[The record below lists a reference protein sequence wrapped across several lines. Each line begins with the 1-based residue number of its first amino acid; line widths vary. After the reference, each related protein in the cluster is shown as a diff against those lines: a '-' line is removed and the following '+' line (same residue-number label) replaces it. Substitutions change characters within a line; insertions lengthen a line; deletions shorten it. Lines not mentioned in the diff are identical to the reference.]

1 MARAARQQSPH
12 RATSRRDRGG
22 RPPAGALCKRSGAPD
37 RIDGRFELL
46 TLHVGL
52 VLRRLVA
59 IGGLGDDI
67 AQDLVNSVFLHFDDT
82 LREMAL
88 SDVSVSKRLKTMK
101 EAFYG
106 RNAAYAAALD
116 SGSRADLAAALAR
129 NVFGAP
135 SGAPGAARSPI
146 TSLSSTRR
154 WPRRRSRI
162 SRRADSAFRKAR
174 SRRRI
179 ECRKPFSRVMRVD
192 ALPKDGQTVTI
203 EANPA
208 EREALAALLKLP
220 SIEALERHARA

>member
-1 MARAARQQSPH
+1 MVFAQWRARRASKALIEQLRGEIVAAAR
-12 RATSRRDRGG
+12 
-22 RPPAGALCKRSGAPD
+22 RPALYETFGTPD

-59 IGGLGDDI
+59 IGGLGHDI

-88 SDVSVSKRLKTMK
+88 SDVSVSRRLKRIK

-116 SGSRADLAAALAR
+116 LHSRADLEAALAR

-135 SGAPGAARSPI
+135 SGAPEAAALADYVVSV
-146 TSLSSTRR
+146 
-154 WPRRRSRI
+154 
-162 SRRADSAFRKAR
+162 DSALANAPLDDFATGRFRFP
-174 SRRRI
+174 
-179 ECRKPFSRVMRVD
+179 EGPM
-192 ALPKDGQTVTI
+192 PPGG
-203 EANPA
+203 
-208 EREALAALLKLP
+208 
-220 SIEALERHARA
+220 